1 MRTVVALLVL
11 LMIAPGEGFAGEP
24 SAGMGAGKA
33 PVRMEDLEVHGS
45 APLLMDELEVRGLR
59 EMSGEL
65 YLPVHRE
72 VVVPSP
78 VRYDLF
84 LEDMERPEAYREILS
99 GETPSDN
106 PFAPKSSP

>member
-1 MRTVVALLVL
+1 MKPVVALVVL
-11 LMIAPGEGFAGEP
+11 LMVALGEGFAGEP
-24 SAGMGAGKA
+24 SAGMGIEKD
-33 PVRMEDLEVHGS
+33 PVRMEDLEVYGS

-72 VVVPSP
+72 VAVPSS

-84 LEDMERPEAYREILS
+84 LEDMERPDVYREILP
-99 GETPSDN
+99 GTTPSDN